1 MNLEMGKQDRPE
13 ITCSWEAMMSAE
25 IPRIVFKGKQ
35 KPTPPLQLK
44 RGR

>member
-1 MNLEMGKQDRPE
+1 MNLEMGKIGLERV
-13 ITCSWEAMMSAE
+13 TCPWEAMMSAE
-25 IPRIVFKGKQ
+25 IPGIVFKGKQ